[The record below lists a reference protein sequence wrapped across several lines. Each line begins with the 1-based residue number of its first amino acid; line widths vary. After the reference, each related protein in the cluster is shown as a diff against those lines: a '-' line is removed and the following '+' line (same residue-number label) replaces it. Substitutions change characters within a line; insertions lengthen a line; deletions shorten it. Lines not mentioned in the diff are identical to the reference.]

1 MKGDEVMFNKFC
13 KGFYMC
19 CKKSGDKIDDFLENN
34 SERIR
39 NFCIGFYLILLA
51 AVFLWIFFATVGL
64 KFSLIFLSI
73 IVGIVIICLIYEKG
87 KKVANEENKENKK
100 SR

>member
-1 MKGDEVMFNKFC
+1 MFNKFC

-39 NFCIGFYLILLA
+39 NFIIGFHLIQLA
-51 AVFLWIFFATVGL
+51 VVFFWIFFATVGL

-73 IVGIVIICLIYEKG
+73 IVGIVIIDLIYEKG
-87 KKVANEENKENKK
+87 KKIANEENKK

>member
-39 NFCIGFYLILLA
+39 NFIIGFQLILFA
-51 AVFLWIFFATVGL
+51 AVFFWVFFATVGL
-64 KFSLIFLSI
+64 KVFLIFLSI
-73 IVGIVIICLIYEKG
+73 ITGIVIIALIYKKGEKL
-87 KKVANEENKENKK
+87 ANKENKK

>member
-1 MKGDEVMFNKFC
+1 MKGDKVMFNKFC

-19 CKKSGDKIDDFLENN
+19 CKKIDDFLENN

-39 NFCIGFYLILLA
+39 NFIIGFHLILLA
-51 AVFLWIFFATVGL
+51 AVFFWIFFATVSL

-73 IVGIVIICLIYEKG
+73 IVGIIIIDLIYEKG
-87 KKVANEENKENKK
+87 KKVANKENRK
-100 SR
+100 SL